1 MSVDI
6 RPAEH
11 VAYPEGEALQAG
23 IRKRNR
29 RGTRWQWAFLC
40 ALFVAVIALLTLLLT
55 VINDSFGLSAVVVE
69 VSEAELSAQ
78 HGIGDLGGAA
88 KEDLITILEDNLSTN
103 VGRRY
108 EREQRFLADRL
119 VWEPQASWDA
129 RCAGDEPFEGC
140 SGAARSQADVYAL
153 VLERVVAPDVEETY
167 SLWQSVMLRGE
178 VEQRLAELN
187 EQRRAAAE
195 AAGELDEYR
204 DAELEFRSWLSR
216 SFLQRP
222 QSPQPEIAGVRTA
235 ILGSLW
241 VVAITVLF
249 SLPVGVGAAVY
260 LEEYAA
266 DTRLNRII
274 QTNINNLAGV
284 PSIIYGML
292 GLAIFVRLLVTF
304 TSGAFLESGPADDA
318 LSGRTIISAGL
329 TLGLLV
335 LPLIIINAQEAV
347 RAVPRSLREASFG
360 LGATK
365 WQTVRTHVL
374 PNALPGILTGAILA
388 LARALGE
395 TAPLVVVGAST
406 AITFDPDG
414 PFSKFTVLPIQIYQW
429 TARPQDE
436 FRNIAAAAI
445 IVLLVLLFT
454 LNATA
459 ILLRNRYSRKAQQ

>member
-1 MSVDI
+1 MSVDAPS
-6 RPAEH
+6 RPPPD
-11 VAYPEGEALQAG
+11 YPEGDALQAAVAK
-23 IRKRNR
+23 RKRR
-29 RGTRWQWAFLC
+29 AAWFRWSFLC
-40 ALFVAVIALLTLLLT
+40 SLFVAVIALLTLLFT
-55 VINDSFGLSAVVVE
+55 IINDSFGLAAVVVE
-69 VSEAELSAQ
+69 VSEGELAQ
-78 HGIGDLGGAA
+78 QYGLEDLGNAP
-88 KEDLITILEDNLSTN
+88 KEDLIEILQDALSTN

-108 EREQRFLADRL
+108 EREQRFLEDAL
-119 VWEPQASWDA
+119 VWEPQGSWDQ
-129 RCAGDEPFEGC
+129 RCASTEPFPGC
-140 SGAARSQADVYAL
+140 DMRPRNQGDVYAL
-153 VLERVVAPDVEETY
+153 VLERVVSPDVEETY
-167 SLWQSVMLRGE
+167 TLWQSVMLRDQ
-178 VEQRLAELN
+178 VEERLVELN
-187 EQRRAAAE
+187 EKRRAAAGQ
-195 AAGELDEYR
+195 AGEVDEYR
-204 DAELEFRSWLSR
+204 DAELEFRSWLSK

-241 VVAITVLF
+241 VVFITVVF
-249 SLPVGVGAAVY
+249 ALPVGVGAAVY
-260 LEEYAA
+260 LEEYAKP
-266 DTRLNRII
+266 TRINRMI

-292 GLAIFVRLLVTF
+292 GLAIFVRLMVAF
-304 TSGAFLESGPADDA
+304 TSGAFLASGPVDET
-318 LSGRTIISAGL
+318 LNGRTIISAGL

-335 LPLIIINAQEAV
+335 LPLIIINAQEAI

-429 TARPQDE
+429 TSRPQDE

-445 IVLLVLLFT
+445 IVLLILLFA

-459 ILLRNRYSRKAQQ
+459 IFLRNRYSRKA